1 MHTQHIWKWAPYL
14 SKFSPLTVAKSNQIS
29 HFDWF
34 SSNLVAESN
43 RTPPLFNVFIQL
55 CSVKLMV
62 FTTTHTKNFDLRHT
76 KINSSLMSIYTFD
89 SAGEIDPVSC
99 LNKKY
104 FHNRF
109 YCWCCCFFLTKIEN
123 GIDSISSWHNMIAR
137 SPTWNYLTLIQ
148 FRVIHMTWKFQRWH
162 LLRFLLFIIMLKW
175 NAESKHLS
183 QRKSGK
189 EKKNRPI

>member
-1 MHTQHIWKWAPYL
+1 MYSFNCVVLNWWCLQQHIPKILICDTQKSIHL
-14 SKFSPLTVAKSNQIS
+14 SCLFIPSTLLARLIQS
-29 HFDWF
+29 HVW
-34 SSNLVAESN
+34 
-43 RTPPLFNVFIQL
+43 
-55 CSVKLMV
+55 
-62 FTTTHTKNFDLRHT
+62 TKN
-76 KINSSLMSIYTFD
+76 TFTI
-89 SAGEIDPVSC
+89 AFIVGVVV
-99 LNKKY
+99 
-104 FHNRF
+104 
-109 YCWCCCFFLTKIEN
+109 FFLTKIEN

>member
-1 MHTQHIWKWAPYL
+1 MYSFNCVVLNWWCLQQHIPKILICDTQKSIHLSVYL
-14 SKFSPLTVAKSNQIS
+14 YLRLCRR
-29 HFDWF
+29 DW
-34 SSNLVAESN
+34 
-43 RTPPLFNVFIQL
+43 
-55 CSVKLMV
+55 
-62 FTTTHTKNFDLRHT
+62 
-76 KINSSLMSIYTFD
+76 SSLMSEQKILSQSLLLLVLLF
-89 SAGEIDPVSC
+89 V
-99 LNKKY
+99 
-104 FHNRF
+104 
-109 YCWCCCFFLTKIEN
+109 FLTKIEN

-183 QRKSGK
+183 QKKSGK